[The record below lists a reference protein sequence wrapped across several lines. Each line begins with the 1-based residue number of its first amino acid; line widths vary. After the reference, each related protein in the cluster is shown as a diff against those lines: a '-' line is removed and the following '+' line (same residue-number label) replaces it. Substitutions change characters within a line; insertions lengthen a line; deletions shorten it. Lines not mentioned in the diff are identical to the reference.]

1 MIFLFQ
7 FRVWVNAQNNNL
19 DDSQN
24 IANRALDL
32 VNENLDWDR
41 RFMEYV
47 YEWIDEN
54 DAPTLAVSLV
64 LVGITFILTIF
75 NL

>member
-1 MIFLFQ
+1 M
-7 FRVWVNAQNNNL
+7 
-19 DDSQN
+19 

-32 VNENLDWDR
+32 VNENLDWDG
-41 RFMEYV
+41 RFLEYV

-64 LVGITFILTIF
+64 LVGITFMLTIF
-75 NL
+75 NH